1 MAKIISDGFTFDDA
15 LLVPQYSEILPRDV
29 QLQTKFTRNISLNIP
44 LVSAAMDT
52 VTEDQMAIVMAL
64 HGGIGVIHKNCDPDV
79 QAAMVAKVK
88 RFENGFIREPK
99 VLSPQDKISDVIKI
113 REVLG
118 FKAVPIT
125 KDGTLETKV
134 VGLITRNDYLSK
146 KHLNETVADRMTK
159 VGNLLVA
166 YEPITLSA
174 ANDIL
179 EESKHSKLLILQKNG
194 KLSALLTRKDIER
207 NEAYPHSNKDSE
219 KRLCVAAAVGPAAN
233 MEERV
238 KKLAKADVDV
248 FVVDTAHGHSK
259 GVLETVRYIKKKYPK
274 KDVIGGNI
282 ATPEAAEALIKAGAD
297 GIKVGI
303 GPGSICTTRIIAG
316 TGVPQLS
323 AIMDV
328 YAVAKEHNVPVIAD
342 GGIKYSGDVAKALA
356 AGASSV
362 MIGSLFAGTD
372 ESPGEFIYA
381 GGKTFKYYRGMGSIA
396 AMTKGGKERYGQ
408 SGIADEKLVPE
419 GIEGKILYK
428 GPAAAEIFQLCGG
441 IRSAMGYSGAPNVPS
456 FQKDAKLVRI
466 TGASLRESHPHDV
479 SILKDSPNYRG

>member
-1 MAKIISDGFTFDDA
+1 MTRIINDGFTFDDA
-15 LLVPQYSEILPRDV
+15 LLVPQYSEVLPREVD
-29 QLQTKFTRNISLNIP
+29 LKTKFTKNISLNIP

-64 HGGIGVIHKNCDPDV
+64 HGGIGVIHKNCNPDA
-79 QAAMVAKVK
+79 QAEMVAKVK

-99 VLSPQDKISDVIKI
+99 VLSPKHKISDVIEI
-113 REVLG
+113 RESLG

-125 KDGTLETKV
+125 EDGTLETKV
-134 VGLITRNDYLSK
+134 VGLITRNDYLTK
-146 KHLNETVADRMTK
+146 KHFNESVADRMTK
-159 VGNLLVA
+159 IENILVA
-166 YEPITLSA
+166 YDPITLSA

-179 EESKHSKLLILQKNG
+179 EESKHSKLLILHKNG
-194 KLSALLTRKDIER
+194 KLAALLTRKDIER
-207 NEAYPHSNKDSE
+207 NEKYPNSNKDPE

-238 KKLAKADVDV
+238 KKLIKADVDV

-259 GVLETVRYIKKKYPK
+259 GVLETVKYIKKHYPQ
-274 KDVIGGNI
+274 KDVVGGNI
-282 ATPEAAEALIKAGAD
+282 ATPEGAEALIAAGAD

-323 AIMDV
+323 AILDV
-328 YAVAKEHNVPVIAD
+328 YAVAKKHKIPVIAD
-342 GGIKYSGDVAKALA
+342 GGIKYSGDVAKAIA
-356 AGASSV
+356 AGAGSV

-408 SGIADEKLVPE
+408 AGIADEKLVPE

-441 IRSAMGYSGAPNVPS
+441 IRSAMGYSGAPDLAS
-456 FQKDAKLVRI
+456 FQEKSKFVRI
-466 TGASLRESHPHDV
+466 TGAALRESHPHDV